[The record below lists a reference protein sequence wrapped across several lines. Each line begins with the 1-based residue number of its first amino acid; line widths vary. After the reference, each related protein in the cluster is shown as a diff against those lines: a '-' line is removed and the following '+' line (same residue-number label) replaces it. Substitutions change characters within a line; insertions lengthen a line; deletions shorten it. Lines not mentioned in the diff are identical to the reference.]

1 MGRVHYVCSKE
12 IHGREQAPQKIHHAR
27 QRALVA
33 AAILDVLRELSTAY
47 LGRKRFGS
55 CADELA
61 LLAAVF
67 VGQAEGKPMATAKVA
82 EYAGVARASAIRKL
96 DRLVKRG
103 IVEKVGRRYALPAHV
118 VNGPAV
124 LRAADAARKRIRRAA
139 AAIGS

>member
-1 MGRVHYVCSKE
+1 M
-12 IHGREQAPQKIHHAR
+12 
-27 QRALVA
+27 
-33 AAILDVLRELSTAY
+33 LDVMRAFCAAY

-55 CADELA
+55 CADELV

-96 DRLVKRG
+96 DRMVKRG
-103 IVEKVGRRYALPAHV
+103 IVEKVGRRYVLPARV
-118 VNGPAV
+118 VNSAAV

-139 AAIGS
+139 AAMAS